1 MFSRVVS
8 AVISGVEARLIRVEA
23 DVSPGLPS
31 FSVIGDVNTQVKE
44 AQDRVRT
51 ALKNSGTALPP
62 RRVTVNLA
70 PADIRKEGTAFDLP
84 MAAAILQACGI
95 LPERE
100 GEERLVVGEL
110 GLNGDVGGVPGI
122 LSMVYQARKEGIRR
136 CVVPRQNLKEARLV
150 EGMRITGVGSLQ
162 EFLDLDERGE
172 QEDVTAKERKEETGG
187 EDFSQLLG
195 QEYLKRAALLSAAGF
210 HNLLLLGPPG
220 TGKTMTARRLPS
232 ILPEMTLEES
242 LEVTRIYSIA
252 GLLAPEDPLMKKR
265 PFRAPHHSLS
275 PQALAGG
282 GRIPRPGEITLAH
295 RGVLFLD
302 ELPEMSR
309 RNLELLRQPLEER
322 KILIARAGR
331 KFLLSGGISSCGSHE
346 SLSLRLLSGY
356 EPLYLHRRTGAA
368 ISGEIKPAAAGSD

>member
-172 QEDVTAKERKEETGG
+172 QEEVTAKERKEETGG

-220 TGKTMTARRLPS
+220 TGACVKIRLS
-232 ILPEMTLEES
+232 
-242 LEVTRIYSIA
+242 
-252 GLLAPEDPLMKKR
+252 
-265 PFRAPHHSLS
+265 
-275 PQALAGG
+275 
-282 GRIPRPGEITLAH
+282 
-295 RGVLFLD
+295 
-302 ELPEMSR
+302 
-309 RNLELLRQPLEER
+309 
-322 KILIARAGR
+322 
-331 KFLLSGGISSCGSHE
+331 
-346 SLSLRLLSGY
+346 
-356 EPLYLHRRTGAA
+356 
-368 ISGEIKPAAAGSD
+368 

>member
-1 MFSRVVS
+1 
-8 AVISGVEARLIRVEA
+8 
-23 DVSPGLPS
+23 
-31 FSVIGDVNTQVKE
+31 
-44 AQDRVRT
+44 
-51 ALKNSGTALPP
+51 
-62 RRVTVNLA
+62 
-70 PADIRKEGTAFDLP
+70 
-84 MAAAILQACGI
+84 
-95 LPERE
+95 
-100 GEERLVVGEL
+100 
-110 GLNGDVGGVPGI
+110 
-122 LSMVYQARKEGIRR
+122 MVYQARKEGIRR

-172 QEDVTAKERKEETGG
+172 QEEVTAKERKEETGG

-322 KILIARAGR
+322 KILIARQGGSFCFPAE
-331 KFLLSGGISSCGSHE
+331 FLLVAAMNPCPCGYYPDMS
-346 SLSLRLLSGY
+346 RCTCTDCLLYTSD
-356 EPLYLHRRTGAA
+356 AA
-368 ISGEIKPAAAGSD
+368 DD